1 MRPYPPVQRKKA
13 PVRGNRLQTALIAFI
28 VFGFVCVLAFG
39 ALFLFAGDDIVDF
52 ARNAYLRISLSARED
67 DLNTPISPDTT
78 IIRFRVDSGEGVR
91 SVANRLSTQG
101 IILDADLFVDYTRSV
116 GVDSR
121 IQAGTF
127 FISKS
132 QNIKQIAQI
141 LTNSSFNGII
151 FTVVPGHR
159 IEQVAEVID
168 ATRPYFSFSGAD
180 FLAVVGKGATIPADF
195 ASEMGIPV
203 GASLEGFL
211 YPNTY
216 QLSPDV
222 TPIELR
228 DTLLNAFREGFTP
241 EMRQSAQAQGFTV
254 YQMVTLASIIEKE
267 AIFAD
272 EHVTISSVY
281 RNRLR
286 DEWTL
291 DADPTV
297 QYEHPNVGRGN
308 WWPRITRADYRGV
321 ISPYNTYIN
330 RGLPPGPIANPSFSA
345 MWAAVNPSQTPYF
358 FFRAD
363 CRRDGRHDFNITYDE
378 HRTLC

>member
-1 MRPYPPVQRKKA
+1 M
-13 PVRGNRLQTALIAFI
+13 RGNRLQTTLIAFI

-39 ALFLFAGDDIVDF
+39 ALFLFAGDDIIDF

-101 IILDADLFVDYTRSV
+101 IISDADLFVDYTRSV
-116 GVDSR
+116 GIDSR

-141 LTNSSFNGII
+141 LTNSSFNGIV

-180 FLAVVGKGATIPADF
+180 FLAVVGEGADIPADF
-195 ASEMGIPV
+195 ATEMGIPV

-228 DTLLNAFREGFTP
+228 DT
-241 EMRQSAQAQGFTV
+241 
-254 YQMVTLASIIEKE
+254 
-267 AIFAD
+267 
-272 EHVTISSVY
+272 
-281 RNRLR
+281 
-286 DEWTL
+286 
-291 DADPTV
+291 
-297 QYEHPNVGRGN
+297 
-308 WWPRITRADYRGV
+308 
-321 ISPYNTYIN
+321 
-330 RGLPPGPIANPSFSA
+330 
-345 MWAAVNPSQTPYF
+345 
-358 FFRAD
+358 
-363 CRRDGRHDFNITYDE
+363 
-378 HRTLC
+378 